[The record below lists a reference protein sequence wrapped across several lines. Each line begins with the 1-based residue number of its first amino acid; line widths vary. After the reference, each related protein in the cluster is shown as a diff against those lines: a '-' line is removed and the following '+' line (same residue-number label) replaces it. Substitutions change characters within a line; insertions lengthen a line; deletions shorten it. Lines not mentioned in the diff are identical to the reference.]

1 MSDESRKLSVLIG
14 ITSRSWGGNEKWATE
29 AARGLLCRGHRVV
42 AFWTHAPI
50 RAELESRGIPARR
63 VRLWGDVN
71 PFGFSALVRL
81 LRGIRPDVLIL
92 TKQRE
97 YWMGGLASRVAG
109 RPLVV
114 LRHGLRRPLR
124 EDFKRRSA
132 FGRFA
137 DLILVNS
144 GDVRDTL
151 LGAEW
156 LDPSKVR
163 VLLNGVETSK
173 VADGAGLDF
182 LESVGIARGTPV
194 VAGVGRLT
202 SQKGFD
208 VLIRAMALV
217 REKMSGT
224 RLVLVG
230 EGGQRR
236 SLEELARS
244 ERLTDTVVFAGY
256 RTDVREILSAVDVYA
271 LSSMNEGMANT
282 LLEAMSVGAP
292 IVATDVSGSRE
303 AVRDGV
309 DGLVVAPSDPSALA
323 DGILTLLRDRELSA
337 RLGASARQR
346 AVECF
351 GRDRMASELEYLLR
365 SGLNAREGSELV

>member
-1 MSDESRKLSVLIG
+1 
-14 ITSRSWGGNEKWATE
+14 SWGGNEKWATE

-42 AFWTHAPI
+42 AFWTHATI

-97 YWMGGLASRVAG
+97 YWMGGLASRIAG

-124 EDFKRRSA
+124 EDFKRRLA

-137 DLILVNS
+137 DLVIVNS

-156 LDPSKVR
+156 LDPSKIR

-182 LESVGIARGTPV
+182 LESLGIAPGTPV

-202 SQKGFD
+202 NQKGFD
-208 VLIRAMALV
+208 GLIRAMALV
-217 REKMSGT
+217 REEMPGT

-230 EGGQRR
+230 EGSQRR

-244 ERLTDTVVFAGY
+244 EGLTDTVVFAGY

-271 LSSMNEGMANT
+271 LSSTNEGMANT

-309 DGLVVAPSDPSALA
+309 DGLVVPPSDPTALA

-346 AVECF
+346 AVERF
-351 GRDRMASELEYLLR
+351 GRDRMASELEQLLR
-365 SGLNAREGSELV
+365 SGLNAREESEPA

>member
-81 LRGIRPDVLIL
+81 LRGIRPDVLI
-92 TKQRE
+92 E

-182 LESVGIARGTPV
+182 LESVGIAPGTPV

-323 DGILTLLRDRELSA
+323 DGILTLLQDRELSA